1 MVKKYKNH
9 HENRLQILYEHFP
22 ALKIIVEMF
31 STLDDINLCIKDVDG
46 HYLYVN
52 HAFLRSVPRFRREEV
67 LGKTAFQI
75 YSESLAIG
83 YQHQDQQLL
92 SRGENLSDQ
101 LEMITNP
108 DGTLGWYLT
117 NKYLLIDQK
126 KQVHAIIG
134 MSRDLHAVSTKD
146 PRYAKLAVALRKIQT
161 CYNEPLRI
169 QELADEIGLSM
180 SQFERLMHSMIQ
192 ITPRQYLTRQRVEA
206 AALLLRNTDKKVVD
220 IALDCGFSDQASFSK
235 QFKKI
240 TGLPPLRYRS
250 VNRPD

>member
-31 STLDDINLCIKDVDG
+31 STLDDINLCIKDVEG

-108 DGTLGWYLT
+108 DGTLG
-117 NKYLLIDQK
+117 
-126 KQVHAIIG
+126 
-134 MSRDLHAVSTKD
+134 
-146 PRYAKLAVALRKIQT
+146 
-161 CYNEPLRI
+161 
-169 QELADEIGLSM
+169 
-180 SQFERLMHSMIQ
+180 
-192 ITPRQYLTRQRVEA
+192 
-206 AALLLRNTDKKVVD
+206 
-220 IALDCGFSDQASFSK
+220 
-235 QFKKI
+235 
-240 TGLPPLRYRS
+240 
-250 VNRPD
+250 